1 MDLKL
6 DASSV
11 VFFDTAPFIYYFED
25 HPDYGQK
32 VDYLIESI
40 YRKGCSF
47 ITSFITYLELITKP
61 KQLKREDLVAKY
73 RDFFTNSESLSLYPL
88 NLMVSEKAADLR
100 VLYGFK
106 TPDAIQIATALI
118 CGVDLIVTNDTE
130 WKTLH
135 EIRVLTLNDL

>member
-6 DASSV
+6 DSSSV

-25 HPDYGQK
+25 HPAYGQK
-32 VDYLIESI
+32 VDYLIELI
-40 YRKGCSF
+40 YRRDCSF
-47 ITSFITYLELITKP
+47 VTSFITYLELITKP

-73 RDFFTNSESLSLYPL
+73 RDFFTNSESLSLYPF
-88 NLMVSEKAADLR
+88 NLMVSEKAADIR

-118 CGVDLIVTNDTE
+118 CGVDLIITNDTE
-130 WKTLH
+130 WKKIH